1 MRTLPTILF
10 LLTCLLAAT
19 PCVAQTM
26 ALTSLEWPP
35 YTGVNLVDD
44 GASAKVVREALTAAG
59 MDLQIRF
66 FPWQRAVQTA
76 REDGNFIG
84 YFPEYHAESIEA
96 DFLFSDPIGTSPL
109 GFIENAEKPVSWAAL
124 GDLKPYTIGVV
135 SGYVNTGE
143 FDALMESGQ
152 LKTDP
157 VTDDATNIRKVAA
170 GRIDLAVMDRN
181 VFLYLLRTDPELRAL
196 EGKLRFNDRLLE
208 NKKLYV
214 CLRKSPD
221 GEAALNKLNEG
232 LARIDVDGTQDGY
245 IQRALA
251 R

>member
-1 MRTLPTILF
+1 MRILPSIICLLTSLF
-10 LLTCLLAAT
+10 LTNPAAG
-19 PCVAQTM
+19 QSM

-35 YTGVNLVDD
+35 YTGAPLADD
-44 GASAKVVREALTAAG
+44 GASAKVVREALAAVG
-59 MDLQIRF
+59 MDLEVRF

-76 REDGNFIG
+76 QQDANFIG
-84 YFPEYHAESIEA
+84 YFPEYHAESIEG
-96 DFLFSDPIGTSPL
+96 DFFFSDPIGTSPL
-109 GFIENAEKPVSWAAL
+109 GFIENVDKPVTWAAL
-124 GDLKPYTIGVV
+124 SDLKPYTIGVV
-135 SGYVNTGE
+135 SGYVNTAE
-143 FDALMESGQ
+143 FDAMMETGQ
-152 LKTDP
+152 LNTDP

-181 VFLYLLRTDPELRAL
+181 VFLYLLRTDPELKAL

-221 GEAALNKLNEG
+221 GEAALNKLNQG
-232 LARIDVDGTQDGY
+232 LAKIDVDETQDGY

>member
-1 MRTLPTILF
+1 MRILPSIICLLTSLF
-10 LLTCLLAAT
+10 LTNSGA
-19 PCVAQTM
+19 AQTM
-26 ALTSLEWPP
+26 SLTSLEWPP
-35 YTGVNLVDD
+35 YTGADLVDD
-44 GASAKVVREALTAAG
+44 GASAKVVREALTSAG
-59 MDLQIRF
+59 MDLQVRF

-76 REDGNFIG
+76 QQDANFIG
-84 YFPEYHAESIEA
+84 YFPEYHAESIEV

-109 GFIENAEKPVSWAAL
+109 GFIENTDKPVTWAAL
-124 GDLKPYTIGVV
+124 NDLKPHTIGVV
-135 SGYVNTGE
+135 SGYVNTAE
-143 FDALMESGQ
+143 FDAMMESGQ

-181 VFLYLLRTDPELRAL
+181 VFLYLLRTDPELRNL

-208 NKKLYV
+208 IKKLYV
-214 CLRKSPD
+214 CLRKSPE
-221 GEAALNKLNEG
+221 GETALNKLNEG
-232 LARIDVDGTQDGY
+232 LAKIDVDGTQNGY